1 MVFRFFILFL
11 LALNTK
17 SFALSKGD
25 LVFHAGFNKISEKP
39 QSAPILPLQMEELK
53 GEPKVDFNN
62 LKDPVFTP
70 TFGLRNPPKYQ
81 IPGFSTCFVNRHG
94 AMEIDVDKEH
104 DCVWL
109 RGNTPGVCGYLG
121 KQFLENSPTYFETA
135 LARIKPEEGG
145 NIYLHVSD
153 MVSGAFIMVNSF
165 GNADAWAIAWNE
177 NGKWEGWKVRVDSL
191 GADWTKSV
199 KLAVGTTA
207 KNEFQVYLNEKP
219 IGPVIRLA
227 NLKNLTEIKI
237 GGDAREKGFRVLEV
251 NAWRD
256 PKLAGKDK
264 SIKIITVTPLKQNTF
279 TPSNPYGNGVQV
291 DYSFLGF
298 SDAMNDPELFGE
310 LANTL
315 KHLNIKLI
323 RFPGGNSAYF
333 YSIHGP
339 EGMDGLFKL
348 TGYYSI
354 DRSKGFRWADTRQYF
369 KLCKEAGA
377 DALYQLN
384 LGFWYDQKTKQAYR
398 IAIQDSN
405 LTWPAPSG
413 GNQSVEPKIRP
424 LEYHLDK
431 FQSALEDAK
440 TIVKWA
446 KEIGVKVIWEFG
458 NEDSA
463 YFCPKTYVQVS
474 KEFYDA
480 VRQVDPKAQFAVYGD
495 GITWSDWDWPYAV
508 FTEMAK
514 AKMDIAY
521 TSNHEYLFGGSG
533 IPLLDGK
540 HTYDGINVAWA
551 NIADLRYGVR
561 KKLDELGY
569 KKTRMAITEGNVAA
583 TGPMVG
589 QPFEHGMGRG
599 LGEAEIFPSRI
610 KKYAMLVHHDLVRSG
625 PENGTWFCRI
635 FYFPK
640 NPKGR
645 RYKLPVTAEI
655 MAVMGR
661 HALREI
667 IADDQGITVSQWNDG
682 LFVTA
687 GNAFSI
693 DRNITLTFSNFPG
706 SENKIIATCY
716 TCDNLDTPEFKTH
729 ELPVTVDRKD
739 GNAVISLSVPKYSF
753 CFFILNNK

>member
-1 MVFRFFILFL
+1 MVSRSFILFL
-11 LALNTK
+11 FVFNVQV
-17 SFALSKGD
+17 FALPKGD
-25 LVFHAGFNKISEKP
+25 VVFQAGFNKITEKP
-39 QSAPILPLQMEELK
+39 LSAPILPLQMEELK

-70 TFGLRNPPKYQ
+70 TFGIRNPPKYQ
-81 IPGFSTCFVNRHG
+81 VPGFSTCFVNRNG
-94 AMEIDVDKEH
+94 AMEIDLDKEH

-109 RGNTPGVCGYLG
+109 RGTMPGVSGYLG
-121 KQFLENSPTYFETA
+121 KQFLENSPTYLEA
-135 LARIKPEEGG
+135 VVARIKPEEGG
-145 NIYLHVSD
+145 NIFLHVSD
-153 MVSGAFIMVNSF
+153 TISGAFIMVDSF
-165 GNADAWAIAWNE
+165 GSGNAWAIAWNE
-177 NGKWEGWKVRVDSL
+177 TGKWENWKVKLDSP
-191 GADWTKSV
+191 GADWAKNV
-199 KLAVGTTA
+199 KLAVGMTA

-219 IGPVIRLA
+219 VGPAIRLTH
-227 NLKNLTEIKI
+227 LKNLSEIKI

-251 NAWRD
+251 NAFRD
-256 PKLAGKDK
+256 SKLAGNNK
-264 SIKIITVTPLKQNTF
+264 SVKHLTVRPLKQNSF
-279 TPSNPYGNGVQV
+279 TPANPYGNAVQV

-298 SDAMNDPELFGE
+298 SGAMNDPELFKE
-310 LANTL
+310 LAATL
-315 KHLNIKLI
+315 KHLNTKLI

-339 EGMDGLFKL
+339 ESMDGLFKL

-369 KLCKEAGA
+369 KLCKEIGA

-384 LGFWYDQKTKQAYR
+384 LGFWYDEKTKQAYR
-398 IAIQDSN
+398 ISIQDSA

-413 GNQSVEPKIRP
+413 GNQSVEPKVRP

-431 FQSALEDAK
+431 FQYALEDAK
-440 TIVKWA
+440 TIAKWA

-458 NEDSA
+458 NEDLV
-463 YFCPKTYVQVS
+463 YFCPKSYVQVS
-474 KEFYDA
+474 KDFYTA
-480 VRQVDPKAQFAVYGD
+480 IREVDPKAQFAIYGD

-521 TSNHEYLFGGSG
+521 TSNHEYIFGGSG

-540 HTYDGINVAWA
+540 YTYDGINSAWA

-561 KKLDELGY
+561 KKLDETGY
-569 KKTRMAITEGNVAA
+569 TKTQMAITEGNVAA
-583 TGPMVG
+583 TGQMVG
-589 QPFEHGMGRG
+589 QPWEHGMGRG
-599 LGEAEIFPSRI
+599 LGEAEIFPSRL

-625 PENGTWFCRI
+625 LGDTWYCRI
-635 FYFPK
+635 FYKPK
-640 NPKGR
+640 NLKGQ
-645 RYKLPVTAEI
+645 RYQLPVTAEI

-687 GNAFSI
+687 GNALPI
-693 DRNITLTFSNFPG
+693 DRNITLTFGNFAG
-706 SENKIIATCY
+706 TENKITATCY
-716 TCDNLDTPEFKTH
+716 TCDNLDTPEFKTTKV
-729 ELPVTVDRKD
+729 PVTVDRKD
-739 GNAVISLSVPKYSF
+739 GNTVVSISVPKYSF
-753 CFFILNNK
+753 FFFDFK